1 GKTLQITL
9 HFKCFFGVGCQYPF
23 TYGMFLLMAH
33 MVVTYQVNLTILRL
47 ALGAL
52 SAQSKAESPGF
63 AGAFSL
69 LFLHRHF
76 RMEFDLR

>member
-1 GKTLQITL
+1 MQKVTLRTEIVGKNSFQPTHSLIKMESFTSIT
-9 HFKCFFGVGCQYPF
+9 F
-23 TYGMFLLMAH
+23 
-33 MVVTYQVNLTILRL
+33 LRL

>member
-1 GKTLQITL
+1 WNEFLPRSIPIKETL
-9 HFKCFFGVGCQYPF
+9 F
-23 TYGMFLLMAH
+23 M
-33 MVVTYQVNLTILRL
+33 MVLPKQNT
-47 ALGAL
+47 L
-52 SAQSKAESPGF
+52 SAYRYRVGVTISLSPGF